1 MIRTSALVAT
11 GLIFASAAFAQG
23 NVPQGQSVCGQGY
36 ENAKDD
42 GRLRAPNNSEAFKT
56 ADKNSD
62 GKLDKAEFDAACA
75 NRLFKEQD
83 KSN

>member
-1 MIRTSALVAT
+1 M
-11 GLIFASAAFAQG
+11 
-23 NVPQGQSVCGQGY
+23 
-36 ENAKDD
+36 
-42 GRLRAPNNSEAFKT
+42 

-83 KSN
+83 KAN